1 MIFTIK
7 KIQYL
12 VMISL
17 LLSSCS
23 TYHITTQSLVEQLAN
38 TQKEKKNTI
47 IIAFPFFI
55 PFTVEG
61 NSIRVIKVLDKNEK
75 VANISV
81 TNRTGIRITSKDGK
95 RKTFYFNTLILKD
108 SLVTGKVDHFLGV
121 NINPINLNN
130 IEKIELQK

>member
-1 MIFTIK
+1 M
-7 KIQYL
+7 KISFKGLQYFVL
-12 VMISL
+12 ISL
-17 LLSSCS
+17 LFSSCA

-38 TQKEKKNTI
+38 THKENKKLLV
-47 IIAFPFFI
+47 IAFPFFI

-61 NSIRVIKVLDKNEK
+61 NSLSEIKVLDINEK
-75 VANISV
+75 EKNIFV
-81 TNRTGIRITSKDGK
+81 TNHTGIRITKKDGK

-130 IEKIELQK
+130 IEKIELQN